1 MSGVSNNAAAARPK
15 PPVSPPRRLG
25 YTPSMT
31 AAPGPIGR
39 NIPRREDRRFL
50 TGTARY
56 IDDLPIQGALHARF
70 VRSPHAHARIL
81 DIDTAAASNLP
92 GVVAVVTG
100 HDLAQWTQPLRL
112 APPIEG
118 LHPVTIDS
126 THRQG
131 PLPRRPGRLRRR
143 HHPYRRGR
151 RGGASACRVR
161 PLPAVTS
168 MEAALASDAPR
179 VDDAL
184 PDNLVSHQSVV
195 TGDPDRRFGEA
206 YRIVEAR
213 FVQHRQTHVP
223 MEPRGC
229 CAVWDEGH
237 QHLTMH
243 VGTQVPHPYRTM
255 LSGRLGLTESQI
267 TVLCPDIG
275 GGFGQ
280 KITLYREELTVAA
293 LARALNRPVRW
304 REDRGENLLSSAHAR
319 EQTAEV
325 QAAVDADGRITAL
338 KLRITEDF
346 GAYCFYPANYLLRMT
361 VLSLTGPYRIADY
374 AYDMKVVLSNKCGA
388 APMRAPMSIAS
399 WVMDGTIEAV
409 ARALRCDPIELRR
422 RNMLHA
428 SEFPWTMP
436 AGPVLEDVTP
446 RETLEAALASF
457 DVAAFRARQA
467 ADRARGVYRGMGLC
481 CVVEANTY
489 GSAFYRAAGVP
500 GSGHEAGW
508 VKVAPTGAV
517 DVSVGLMAS
526 GQGYETA
533 LAQAAAEGLGV
544 PIDSVRLHLGN
555 TDVAP
560 YGMGSRG
567 ARGGTA
573 GSSVLLLAGQTLQR
587 KICTIAAALLGL
599 NSGDDLR
606 LWEGRVQR
614 VIEGD
619 WQNAGLG
626 LLDIAR
632 VAYMDPLRLP
642 EGVEPG
648 LEAHRAYDPPPLT
661 FSNATHVCE
670 VVVDAETGAVRVERW
685 IVAEDCGRVLN
696 PAIVA
701 GQQHGAVALG
711 IAGVL
716 QEQVAYDANGQNVT
730 GSFMDYAMPVAET
743 IPAITLISMHTP
755 SRRTLSGTKG
765 MSEGGVMGAVGAL
778 PCAVA
783 DALAPFGVVVDR
795 QPLTPPAVR
804 AMLDRAIA
812 LSPGSVGET

>member
-1 MSGVSNNAAAARPK
+1 M
-15 PPVSPPRRLG
+15 
-25 YTPSMT
+25 
-31 AAPGPIGR
+31 
-39 NIPRREDRRFL
+39 D
-50 TGTARY
+50 
-56 IDDLPIQGALHARF
+56 
-70 VRSPHAHARIL
+70 
-81 DIDTAAASNLP
+81 
-92 GVVAVVTG
+92 
-100 HDLAQWTQPLRL
+100 
-112 APPIEG
+112 
-118 LHPVTIDS
+118 
-126 THRQG
+126 
-131 PLPRRPGRLRRR
+131 
-143 HHPYRRGR
+143 
-151 RGGASACRVR
+151 
-161 PLPAVTS
+161 
-168 MEAALASDAPR
+168 AALAPGAPC
-179 VDDAL
+179 VDDSL
-184 PDNLVSHQSVV
+184 SNNLVSHQSFVK
-195 TGDPDRRFGEA
+195 GDPDRRFA
-206 YRIVEAR
+206 DAHRVVEAR

-229 CAVWDEGH
+229 CAIWDAGR

-243 VGTQVPHPYRTM
+243 VGTQVPHPYRTN
-255 LSGRLGLTESQI
+255 LAARLRLTESQV
-267 TVLCPDIG
+267 TVICPDIG

-280 KITLYREELTVAA
+280 KIALYREELTIAA
-293 LARALNRPVRW
+293 VSRALNRPVRW
-304 REDRGENLLSSAHAR
+304 REERGENLLASAHAR

-325 QAAVDADGRITAL
+325 RAACDADGRITAL
-338 KLRITEDF
+338 SVNIVEDF

-399 WVMDGTIEAV
+399 WVMDGTLEAV
-409 ARALRCDPIELRR
+409 ARELGLDPIEVRR
-422 RNMLHA
+422 RNLLTA
-428 SEFPWTMP
+428 AELPWTMA
-436 AGPVLEDVTP
+436 AGPVLDDVTP
-446 RETLEAALASF
+446 RETLEAALAAF
-457 DVAAFRARQA
+457 DVPAFRARQT
-467 ADRARGVYRGMGLC
+467 ADRARGVYRGMGVC
-481 CVVEANTY
+481 CFVEANTY
-489 GSAFYRAAGVP
+489 GSAFYRAAGIP

-508 VKVAPTGAV
+508 VKVAPSGAV
-517 DVSVGLMAS
+517 DVSVGLMGS

-544 PIDSVRLHLGN
+544 PIDSVRVHLGN
-555 TDVAP
+555 TDIAP

-587 KICTIAAALLGL
+587 KMCAIAASLLGM
-599 NSGDDLR
+599 NSGDELR

-619 WQNAGLG
+619 WQDAGLG
-626 LLDIAR
+626 MLDIAR

-642 EGVEPG
+642 EGMEPG

-670 VVVDAETGAVRVERW
+670 AVVDVETGAVTLERW

-716 QEQVAYDANGQNVT
+716 QEHVVYDANGQNVT
-730 GSFMDYAMPVAET
+730 GSFADYAMPVAEL
-743 IPAITLISMHTP
+743 IPPITLIHMHTP
-755 SRRTLSGTKG
+755 SRHTFSGTKG

-778 PCAVA
+778 PSAVA

-795 QPLTPPAVR
+795 QPLTAEAVLGMIAR
-804 AMLDRAIA
+804 A
-812 LSPGSVGET
+812 VGGVG

>member
-1 MSGVSNNAAAARPK
+1 
-15 PPVSPPRRLG
+15 
-25 YTPSMT
+25 MT
-31 AAPGPIGR
+31 AEQGPIGR
-39 NIPRREDRRFL
+39 NIPRREDYRFL

-56 IDDLPIQGALHARF
+56 SDDLAIAGALHARF
-70 VRSPHAHARIL
+70 VRSPHAHARIAG
-81 DIDTAAASNLP
+81 IDATAARALP

-100 HDLAQWTQPLRL
+100 SDLAQWTRPLRL
-112 APPIEG
+112 APPIQG
-118 LHPVTIDS
+118 LHPVSIETLPTGKVRFHGDPVACVIATSRAAADDAVE
-126 THRQG
+126 HVRVDYE
-131 PLPRRPGRLRRR
+131 PLPPI
-143 HHPYRRGR
+143 
-151 RGGASACRVR
+151 
-161 PLPAVTS
+161 TS
-168 MEAALASDAPR
+168 IEAALALGAAC

-184 PDNLVSHQSVV
+184 PDNLVSHQSFVS
-195 TGDPDRRFGEA
+195 GDPDRRFAEA
-206 YRIVEAR
+206 YRVVEAS

-229 CAVWDEGH
+229 CAVWDAGRE
-237 QHLTMH
+237 HLTMH
-243 VGTQVPHPYRTM
+243 VGTQVPHPYRTN
-255 LSGRLGLTESQI
+255 LANRLGLSESQVTI
-267 TVLCPDIG
+267 LCPDIG

-280 KITLYREELTVAA
+280 KIALYREELTIAA

-304 REDRGENLLSSAHAR
+304 REERGENLLAAAHAR
-319 EQTAEV
+319 EQTAKLR
-325 QAAVDADGRITAL
+325 AACDADGRIAAL
-338 KLRITEDF
+338 AVDIVEDF

-361 VLSLTGPYRIADY
+361 VLSLTGPYRITDY

-388 APMRAPMSIAS
+388 APMRAPMSIAP
-399 WVMDGTIEAV
+399 WVMDATLEAV
-409 ARALRCDPIELRR
+409 ARELGLDPIDVRR
-422 RNMLHA
+422 RNMLDA
-428 SEFPWTMP
+428 AELPWTMP

-446 RETLEAALASF
+446 RETLDAALTAF
-457 DVAAFRARQA
+457 DVPAFRARQA

-481 CVVEANTY
+481 CLVEANTY
-489 GSAFYRAAGVP
+489 GSAFYRAAGIP

-508 VKVAPTGAV
+508 VKVAPSGAV
-517 DVSVGLMAS
+517 DVSVGLMGS

-544 PIDSVRLHLGN
+544 PIDSVRVHLGN
-555 TDVAP
+555 TDIAP

-573 GSSVLLLAGQTLQR
+573 GSSVLLLASRTLQR
-587 KICTIAAALLGL
+587 KMCAIAAHLLGL
-599 NSGDDLR
+599 NSGDELR

-614 VIEGD
+614 MIEGD
-619 WQNAGLG
+619 WQDAGLG

-642 EGVEPG
+642 EGMEPG

-661 FSNATHVCE
+661 FSNATHACE
-670 VVVDAETGAVRVERW
+670 VVVDAETGAVTVERW
-685 IVAEDCGRVLN
+685 IVAEDCGVVLN

-716 QEQVAYDANGQNVT
+716 QEQVVYDENGQNVT

-743 IPAITLISMHTP
+743 IPPITLISMHTP

-778 PCAVA
+778 PNAVA

-795 QPLTPPAVR
+795 LPLTAPAVR
-804 AMLDRAIA
+804 AMVVKAID
-812 LSPGSVGET
+812 G

>member
-1 MSGVSNNAAAARPK
+1 MPDAS
-15 PPVSPPRRLG
+15 
-25 YTPSMT
+25 
-31 AAPGPIGR
+31 GPIGR

-56 IDDLPIQGALHARF
+56 TDDLPIAGALHARF

-81 DIDTAAASNLP
+81 RIDTEAARALP
-92 GVVAVVTG
+92 GVAAIVTG
-100 HDLAQWTQPLRL
+100 HDLVQWTQPLRL
-112 APPIEG
+112 APAIEG
-118 LHPVTIDS
+118 LHPVTIETLPTTKVRFHGDPVACIVA
-126 THRQG
+126 TGRAAADDAAELMRVDYD
-131 PLPRRPGRLRRR
+131 PLPP
-143 HHPYRRGR
+143 
-151 RGGASACRVR
+151 
-161 PLPAVTS
+161 VTS
-168 MEAALASDAPR
+168 MKAALAPGAPR
-179 VDDAL
+179 VDEAL
-184 PDNLVSHQSVV
+184 PDNLVSHQSV
-195 TGDPDRRFGEA
+195 TCGDPQRRFAEA
-206 YRIVEAR
+206 HRIVEAR

-229 CAVWDEGH
+229 CAIWDEGR

-255 LSGRLGLTESQI
+255 LSARLGLSESQI
-267 TVLCPDIG
+267 TVHCPDIG

-304 REDRGENLLSSAHAR
+304 REDRGENLLSAAHAR
-319 EQTAEV
+319 EQTAQV
-325 QAAVDADGRITAL
+325 RAAVDADGRITAL
-338 KLRITEDF
+338 DLHIIEDF

-374 AYDMKVVLSNKCGA
+374 AFDMKVVLSTKCGA
-388 APMRAPMSIAS
+388 APMRAPMSMAS

-409 ARALRCDPIELRR
+409 ARDLHLDPIEVRR
-422 RNMLHA
+422 RNMLYP
-428 SEFPWTMP
+428 SELPWTMP

-446 RETLEAALASF
+446 YETFEAALNAF
-457 DVAAFRARQA
+457 DVPGFRARQA
-467 ADRARGVYRGMGLC
+467 SDRARGIYRGMGVC
-481 CVVEANTY
+481 CVVESNTY
-489 GSAFYRAAGVP
+489 GSAFYRAAGIP

-544 PIDSVRLHLGN
+544 PIDSVRVHLGN

-573 GSSVLLLAGQTLQR
+573 GSSVLLLSGQTLQR
-587 KICTIAAALLGL
+587 KICTIAASLLGL

-619 WQNAGLG
+619 WQDVGLG

-642 EGVEPG
+642 EGIEPG

-661 FSNATHVCE
+661 FSNAAHVCE
-670 VVVDAETGAVRVERW
+670 VVVDPETGAVQVERW

-716 QEQVAYDANGQNVT
+716 QEQVVYDENGQNVT
-730 GSFMDYAMPVAET
+730 GSFMDYAMPVAAT
-743 IPAITLISMHTP
+743 IPPITLIPMHTP
-755 SRRTLSGTKG
+755 SKRTLSGTKG

-778 PCAVA
+778 PSAVA
-783 DALAPFGVVVDR
+783 DALAPFGVVVEC
-795 QPLTPPAVR
+795 QPLAPEAVSEMVR
-804 AMLDRAIA
+804 NALQSAIREA
-812 LSPGSVGET
+812 

>member
-1 MSGVSNNAAAARPK
+1 
-15 PPVSPPRRLG
+15 
-25 YTPSMT
+25 MT
-31 AAPGPIGR
+31 TQQGPIGR

-56 IDDLPIQGALHARF
+56 IDDLPVAGALHARF
-70 VRSPHAHARIL
+70 IRSPHAHARIVA
-81 DIDTAAASNLP
+81 IDANAARAMP
-92 GVVAVVTG
+92 GVATIATG

-118 LHPVTIDS
+118 LHPVTVETLPTGKVRFHGDLVACVVAIDRA
-126 THRQG
+126 TADDAAERVRVDYE
-131 PLPRRPGRLRRR
+131 PLPPVIG
-143 HHPYRRGR
+143 
-151 RGGASACRVR
+151 VD
-161 PLPAVTS
+161 
-168 MEAALASDAPR
+168 AALAPGAPR

-184 PDNLVSHQSVV
+184 PDNLVSHQSLSH
-195 TGDPDRRFGEA
+195 GDPDRRFAEA
-206 YRIVEAR
+206 HHVVEAR

-229 CAVWDEGH
+229 CAVWDEGRE
-237 QHLTMH
+237 HLTMH
-243 VGTQVPHPYRTM
+243 VGTQVPHPYRTQ
-255 LSGRLGLTESQI
+255 LAARLGLTESQVTI
-267 TVLCPDIG
+267 ICPDIG

-280 KITLYREELTVAA
+280 KISLYREELTVAA
-293 LARALNRPVRW
+293 LARALRHPVRW
-304 REDRGENLLSSAHAR
+304 REDRGENLLAAAHAR
-319 EQTAEV
+319 EQTALMR
-325 QAAVDADGRITAL
+325 AAADPDGRITAL
-338 KLRITEDF
+338 CLEITEDF
-346 GAYCFYPANYLLRMT
+346 GAYCFYPANYLLRMV
-361 VLSLTGPYRIADY
+361 VLSLTGPYRITDY
-374 AYDMKVVLSNKCGA
+374 ACDMRVVLSNKCGA

-409 ARALRCDPIELRR
+409 ARSLRLDPIDVRR

-428 SEFPWTMP
+428 AELPWTMP

-446 RETLEAALASF
+446 RETLDAALAAF
-457 DVAAFRARQA
+457 DVPAFRAHQA

-481 CVVEANTY
+481 CVIESNTY
-489 GSAFYRAAGVP
+489 GSAFYRAAGIP

-508 VKVAPTGAV
+508 VKVAPSGAV
-517 DVSVGLMAS
+517 DVSVGLMGS

-544 PIDSVRLHLGN
+544 PIDTVRLHLGN
-555 TDVAP
+555 TDIAP

-573 GSSVLLLAGQTLQR
+573 GSSVLLLAGRTLQR
-587 KICTIAAALLGL
+587 KMCDIAAALLGL
-599 NSGDDLR
+599 NSGDELR

-614 VIEGD
+614 MIGGD
-619 WQNAGLG
+619 WQDAGLG
-626 LLDIAR
+626 VLDIAR

-642 EGVEPG
+642 EGMEPG

-670 VVVDAETGAVRVERW
+670 AVVDVETGTVRVERW

-716 QEQVAYDANGQNVT
+716 QEQVVYDENGQNVT
-730 GSFMDYAMPVAET
+730 GSFVDYAMATAAE
-743 IPAITLISMHTP
+743 IPPITLIPMHTP

-778 PCAVA
+778 PSAVA
-783 DALAPFGVVVDR
+783 DALAPFGVVVER
-795 QPLTPPAVR
+795 QPLTAPAVLEMIGR
-804 AMLDRAIA
+804 GANALDVAPTPKQ
-812 LSPGSVGET
+812 SP